1 MVAERGRGDAGTATR
16 ILDVAERLAQ
26 VRGFNGFSYAD
37 IAAELG
43 ITKAALHYHFATKA
57 DLGEALIS
65 RYAARFGEALAAIDA
80 GTAAAPAKLQGY
92 AELYADVLRNQR
104 MCLCGMLAAEY
115 PTLPGAMQASVVSF
129 FDQNEAWL
137 QDVLQQGR
145 ADGSLHFTG
154 PGPRRRP
161 HDHQLPRRRHARHQA
176 LRRHPAIPARRGQ
189 PHHRPHLTHSHPGLT
204 SRSTGADARP
214 GPARGGE
221 TAAAGPR

>member
-1 MVAERGRGDAGTATR
+1 MVAERGRGDASTAAR
-16 ILDVAERLAQ
+16 ILDAAERLAQ

-65 RYAARFGEALAAIDA
+65 RYAARFGEALAAIEAD
-80 GTAAAPAKLQGY
+80 TPAAPARLRGY
-92 AELYADVLRNQR
+92 AELYAEVLRSQR

-137 QDVLQQGR
+137 HDVLEQGR
-145 ADGSLHFTG
+145 GDGSLHFTG
-154 PGPRRRP
+154 SARDAARMIISCLEGALLVTRPYGDIPRFE
-161 HDHQLPRRRHARHQA
+161 DAAASL
-176 LRRHPAIPARRGQ
+176 I
-189 PHHRPHLTHSHPGLT
+189 TGLT
-204 SRSTGADARP
+204 TPSVVQA
-214 GPARGGE
+214 
-221 TAAAGPR
+221 

>member
-26 VRGFNGFSYAD
+26 MRGFNGFSYAD
-37 IAAELG
+37 IAVEVG

-57 DLGEALIS
+57 DLGEALIG
-65 RYAARFGEALAAIDA
+65 RYAARFSEALAAIDA
-80 GTAAAPAKLQGY
+80 GTFAAPARLRGY

-137 QDVLQQGR
+137 QNVLEQGR
-145 ADGSLHFTG
+145 SDGTLYFTG
-154 PGPRRRP
+154 SPRDAARMIISCLEGAMLVTRP
-161 HDHQLPRRRHARHQA
+161 YGDIPRFQDAA
-176 LRRHPAIPARRGQ
+176 AI
-189 PHHRPHLTHSHPGLT
+189 LITGLT
-204 SRSTGADARP
+204 SPSVTQR
-214 GPARGGE
+214 
-221 TAAAGPR
+221 